1 MDQNNVQ
8 ITFCAS
14 DIQEKDNF
22 AFKFVSKTT
31 IFSGLSIFSG
41 AAPVAIPEGGDAT
54 PTPEKDGEVVFD
66 SFLRK
71 KKFMSII

>member
-8 ITFCAS
+8 ITLCAS
-14 DIQEKDNF
+14 NIQEKYIF
-22 AFKFVSKTT
+22 GFKFVSKTT
-31 IFSGLSIFSG
+31 IFSG

-54 PTPEKDGEVVFD
+54 PTPEKDGDVVYD

-71 KKFMSII
+71 ANLMSII

>member
-14 DIQEKDNF
+14 GIQKDF

-31 IFSGLSIFSG
+31 IFSG

-71 KKFMSII
+71 INLMSIFI

>member
-14 DIQEKDNF
+14 GIQEKDVF

-31 IFSGLSIFSG
+31 IFSG
-41 AAPVAIPEGGDAT
+41 AAPVAVPEGGDAT
-54 PTPEKDGEVVFD
+54 PTPEKEGEVVFD

-71 KKFMSII
+71 INLMSIFI